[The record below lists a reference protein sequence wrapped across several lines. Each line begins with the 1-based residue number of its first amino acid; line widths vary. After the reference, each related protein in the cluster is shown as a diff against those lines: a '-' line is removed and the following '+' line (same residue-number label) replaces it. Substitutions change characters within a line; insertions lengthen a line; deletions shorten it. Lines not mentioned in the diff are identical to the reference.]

1 MFTKFEQIVNKK
13 GLKYSDV
20 ARGAG
25 IAYSTITDWKAGRCT
40 PKFDKMQKIA
50 DFLGVPINVFYPDIP
65 EKSQNNDF
73 SEEEK
78 EIISKW
84 REIDK
89 DLRRMVLSSLDTA
102 LAMTRERKKEDNSL
116 SSEAV

>member
-73 SEEEK
+73 SPLEK
-78 EIISKW
+78 EIIEAF
-84 REIDK
+84 RNA
-89 DLRRMVLSSLDTA
+89 DLISQTAVLRL
-102 LAMTRERKKEDNSL
+102 LGLEKKHEL
-116 SSEAV
+116 SESNAV